1 MTRAMAAKAD
11 ADKEGGAAVS
21 GVDQSDGGWATLRAL
36 VPWLWPDGR
45 MDLKIRV
52 VIALLF
58 LLIAKV
64 FALTAPFLYK
74 GAVDAMGVDAGDL
87 EALIVVPA
95 ALIVA
100 YGLSRIA
107 TSLFGEA
114 RDGIFAKVGT
124 FAQRMIAV
132 STFRHLHA
140 LSLAFHLERRTGG
153 LARAI
158 DRGIKGIDFLL
169 RFTLFNIAPTLIE
182 IIAVAIIFWLKFD
195 WRFSAITLVTVGAY
209 IWFTFRITQWRV
221 NIRRVMNDRDTDAN
235 SRAVDS
241 LINFE
246 TVKYFGNEE
255 LETGRYDQSMQGYE
269 KASIRAQTSLAMLNV
284 GQVFVTSSG
293 LIALMWIAATGVADG
308 KYTLGDFVLV
318 NAFLIQLYQPLGF
331 LGTVY
336 REIKQA
342 LIDMEML
349 FSLGRIEQKVQDPAD
364 ANELSLRTA
373 PSVTF
378 EDVHFSY
385 GDGRGIL
392 NGLSFEA
399 KAGQTVAIV
408 GPSGAGKS
416 TVSRLLFRFYDAAS
430 GAIKVDGVDI
440 RDVTQ
445 ESLRAALG
453 IVPQDTVLFNESI
466 YYNVLYGKPDADE
479 TAVRR
484 AVEQAQL
491 DDLISRLPEGLETE
505 VGERGLKLSGG
516 ERQRM
521 AIARTLLKDPKI
533 LVLDEATSALDTA
546 TEREIQ
552 AALARASA
560 GRTTLMIAHRL
571 STVVEADEIIV
582 LDQGQVSE
590 RGTHQALLAKN
601 GLYAEMWQAQ
611 QSKEEEKTVHDAALQ

>member
-1 MTRAMAAKAD
+1 MAAKAD
-11 ADKEGGAAVS
+11 ADEEEGGAAANT
-21 GVDQSDGGWATLRAL
+21 VDQSDGGWATLRAL
-36 VPWLWPDGR
+36 LPWLWPEGR
-45 MDLKIRV
+45 TDLKIRV
-52 VIALLF
+52 VLALFF

-74 GAVDAMGVDAGDL
+74 GAVDGMGIEAGDL
-87 EALIVVPA
+87 EALIVVPV

-107 TSLFGEA
+107 TSLFSEG

-124 FAQRMIAV
+124 FAQRKIAV
-132 STFRHLHA
+132 STFRHLHD
-140 LSLAFHLERRTGG
+140 LSLAFHLDRRTGG

-169 RFTLFNIAPTLIE
+169 RFSLFNIVPTLIE
-182 IIAVAIIFWLKFD
+182 IIAVSLIFWLKFD

-209 IWFTFRITQWRV
+209 ILFTFRITQWRV
-221 NIRRVMNDRDTDAN
+221 TIRRIMNDRDTDAN

-269 KASIRAQTSLAMLNV
+269 RASIRAQTSLAMLNL
-284 GQVFVTSSG
+284 GQVVVTSSG
-293 LIALMWIAATGVADG
+293 LIALMWLAATGVAAG

-349 FSLGRIEQKVQDPAD
+349 FSLGRIEQKVQDPPNAR
-364 ANELSLRTA
+364 ELTLSAA
-373 PSVTF
+373 PTVKF
-378 EDVHFSY
+378 DNVHFSY

-399 KAGQTVAIV
+399 KAGHTVAIV

-416 TVSRLLFRFYDAAS
+416 TVSRLLFRFYDAGS
-430 GAIKVDGVDI
+430 GSITVDGVDV

-479 TAVRR
+479 AAVRR

-491 DDLISRLPEGLETE
+491 DGLMSRLPKGLETE

-582 LDQGQVSE
+582 LDQGQVRE
-590 RGTHQALLAKN
+590 RGTHQGLLAEN

-611 QSKEEEKTVHDAALQ
+611 QSKEDEKTVQDAALQ